1 MNLPAAKSILSNEIF
16 IINLCLALSI
26 YCFPDGEFLH
36 EKKFFLNKNTKKTQT
51 YTITEVVG
59 FFVKVPLRRLQLVI
73 ITKSL
78 NKKIHRSFFNPDGD

>member
-1 MNLPAAKSILSNEIF
+1 MF
-16 IINLCLALSI
+16 GIINILFSRWRISI
-26 YCFPDGEFLH
+26 TKIL
-36 EKKFFLNKNTKKTQT
+36 LNKTNKKQNRT

-59 FFVKVPLRRLQLVI
+59 FFVKVPLLRLQLVI